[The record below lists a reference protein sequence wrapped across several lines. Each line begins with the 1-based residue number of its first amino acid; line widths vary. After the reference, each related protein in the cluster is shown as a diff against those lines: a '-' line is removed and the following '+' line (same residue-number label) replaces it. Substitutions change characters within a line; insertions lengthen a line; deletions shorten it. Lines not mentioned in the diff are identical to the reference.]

1 MITRNLKKK
10 DILKKTMFFLRSVK
24 QIGRRFYSVKW
35 TRELQKANVA
45 YKNEILKKIGPNI
58 SYPHQFKPN
67 TTIEAFLD
75 KYMYLD
81 R

>member
-1 MITRNLKKK
+1 
-10 DILKKTMFFLRSVK
+10 MFFLRSVR
-24 QIGRRFYSVKW
+24 QMSRRFYSVKW
-35 TRELQKANVA
+35 TRELEKANA
-45 YKNEILKKIGPNI
+45 GYKLERLKKIGPKV